1 MAAPLIAGGSANI
14 TLDLAQ
20 GGNWEL
26 NGLDANGKVLQSVN
40 VKIKTNGLVTTINLT
55 LPTIASLNNR
65 NVVFNIDT
73 NDFGGSVVLIAGSGN
88 LINGEATLT
97 TAYANFSV
105 VPVSSTSSVN
115 WTLPVIQEAP

>member
-1 MAAPLIAGGSANI
+1 MATIIAGGSANI

-20 GGNWEL
+20 GTDWEL

-40 VKIKTNGLVTTINLT
+40 VKIKTNGLATTMNLT

-65 NVVFNIDT
+65 NVVFNIDS
-73 NDFGGSVVLIAGSGN
+73 NDYGNSIVVKAGVDN
-88 LINGEATLT
+88 TINGKAELT
-97 TAYANFSV
+97 TAYPEFAV
-105 VPVSSTSSVN
+105 VPVSSTSGEN

>member
-1 MAAPLIAGGSANI
+1 MATIIAGGSANI

-20 GGNWEL
+20 GTDWEL

-40 VKIKTNGLVTTINLT
+40 VKIKTNGLATTMNLT

-65 NVVFNIDT
+65 NVVFNIDS
-73 NDFGGSVVLIAGSGN
+73 NDYGNSIVVKAGVDN
-88 LINGEATLT
+88 TINGKAELT
-97 TAYANFSV
+97 TAYPNFSV

>member
-1 MAAPLIAGGSANI
+1 MALPIIAGGSANI

-20 GGNWEL
+20 YTNWEL
-26 NGLDANGKVLQSVN
+26 TGLDANGKVLQSVN
-40 VKIKTNGLVTTINLT
+40 VKIKGNGIGTNVYLT

-73 NDFGGSVVLIAGSGN
+73 NDFGDNIILTAGNGN
-88 LINGEATLT
+88 FINGEATLT
-97 TAYANFSV
+97 TAYAKFSV

-115 WTLPVIQEAP
+115 WTLPVIQEP